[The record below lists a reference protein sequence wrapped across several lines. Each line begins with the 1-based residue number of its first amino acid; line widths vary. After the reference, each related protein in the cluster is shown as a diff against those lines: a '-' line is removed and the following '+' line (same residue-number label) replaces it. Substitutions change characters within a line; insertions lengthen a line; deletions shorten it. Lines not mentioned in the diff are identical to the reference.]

1 MGMYA
6 ETASGSYRLPFTNW
20 GEKIPVYV
28 YRLQLNSVS
37 FFRLWLRNG
46 NLPIP
51 VTSGKIEM
59 RERLEEGET
68 KSQRYIRQR

>member
-1 MGMYA
+1 MGMSA
-6 ETASGSYRLPFTNW
+6 ETANGSHRLSFNNW

-28 YRLQLNSVS
+28 YRLLLNSVS

-46 NLPIP
+46 NLPIS

-68 KSQRYIRQR
+68 KGQI